1 MLKVLKIE
9 NWKQIRPFEF
19 YNTPLSDAIKKV
31 RDTLLQMH
39 KLGHLRI
46 RYVIEEN
53 KELAEQIG
61 VMVQKDMIS
70 QMLVGD
76 ELKQDQFRFFYE
88 CVKIIYDGALQN
100 KLINMMSEKGP
111 KLL

>member
-9 NWKQIRPFEF
+9 GWKNIRPFEF
-19 YNTPLSDAIKKV
+19 YNTPLFEAIKKV
-31 RDTLLQMH
+31 RDELLNMH

-53 KELAEQIG
+53 KDLANFIAT
-61 VMVQKDMIS
+61 MVQKDMLA

-76 ELKQDQFRFFYE
+76 ELKQDQFRFFYDQ
-88 CVKIIYDGALQN
+88 VKIIYDSALQN
-100 KLINMMSEKGP
+100 KLVNMQSEKGP